1 MLLESSD
8 LVDNPPLSDSKTIRT
23 SFPGIA
29 SRPLYELLP
38 NTSPDASDEYDAIDD
53 DILTDVWDELF
64 AQIGGVKKLPHRLK
78 ESAHLSM
85 PIMCKLRNG
94 TSRDYCWDFTE
105 SSGLTRLIVL

>member
-64 AQIGGVKKLPHRLK
+64 AQIGGVKKLPHR
-78 ESAHLSM
+78 
-85 PIMCKLRNG
+85 PIPTKGECPSVDADHVQ
-94 TSRDYCWDFTE
+94 TPEWDI
-105 SSGLTRLIVL
+105 SGLLLGLY